1 MVFARDQCVTFNAVL
16 LMETKDIDS
25 YIDSYLGR
33 FSTNQMIGIPLVI
46 FFISLLILGWS
57 VYAHGSPVELGVEFT
72 GGTVLTVVSESSY
85 KTVQEEFT
93 SRFAETPPYSARDA
107 GGGRVMLQFG
117 PMNEAQQTQLNNYIS
132 STYGKDVALKQMSAV
147 YGENLQRSAVKAV
160 LYAFLGMAVIVF
172 LIFKSPVPSAAV
184 VLSAGSDIIIA
195 ATLMD
200 LFGIA
205 LSLGTVAALLMLI
218 GYSVDS
224 DILLTTRLLKRR
236 GDTDEKIRAAMKT
249 GLTMTLTTIA
259 AVLVLFVVST
269 FAGLISSYS
278 RIDII
283 SDISIVLIFGLI
295 TDLMNTW
302 MLNTGILKWYLARGT
317 ADKKGKR
324 GRKR

>member
-1 MVFARDQCVTFNAVL
+1 
-16 LMETKDIDS
+16 MEIKNIDN
-25 YIDSYLGR
+25 YIDLYLER
-33 FSTNQMIGIPLVI
+33 FSTSRMIGIPLVI
-46 FFISLLILGWS
+46 LVISFLILGWS

-72 GGTVLTVVSESSY
+72 GGTVLTIFSESPY
-85 KTVQEEFT
+85 NTVEEEFT
-93 SRFAETPPYSARDA
+93 SLFPETPPFSARDA
-107 GGGRVMLQFG
+107 GGGRVMLKFG
-117 PMNEAQQTQLNNYIS
+117 PMNEVQQTQLNDYIS
-132 STYGKDVALKQMSAV
+132 STYGKDVSLKQMSAL

-172 LIFKSPVPSAAV
+172 LIFKTPVPSAAV

-236 GDTDEKIRAAMKT
+236 GDTDEKIRAALKT
-249 GLTMTLTTIA
+249 GLTMTSTTIA
-259 AVLVLFVVST
+259 AILVLFLVST
-269 FAGLISSYS
+269 FAGFISSFS

-283 SDISIVLIFGLI
+283 SDISVVLLFGLA

-302 MLNTGILKWYLARGT
+302 MLNAGILKWYIARGT
-317 ADKKGKR
+317 PDKKRKR

>member
-1 MVFARDQCVTFNAVL
+1 
-16 LMETKDIDS
+16 MEIKNIDN
-25 YIDSYLGR
+25 YIDVYLER
-33 FSTNQMIGIPLVI
+33 FSTSRMIGIPLVI
-46 FFISLLILGWS
+46 LVVSLLILGWS

-72 GGTVLTVVSESSY
+72 GGTVVTVVSDSSY
-85 KTVQEEFT
+85 MAVEEEFT
-93 SRFAETPPYSARDA
+93 SRFPETPPFSARDA

-117 PMNEAQQTQLNNYIS
+117 PMSEARQTQLNDYIS
-132 STYGKDVALKQMSAV
+132 STYGNDVALKHMSAV
-147 YGENLQRSAVKAV
+147 YGENLQQSAVKAV

-259 AVLVLFVVST
+259 AVFVLFIVST
-269 FAGLISSYS
+269 FAGLFSSFS

-283 SDISIVLIFGLI
+283 SDISVVLLFGLV

-302 MLNTGILKWYLARGT
+302 MLNTGLLKWYIARGT
-317 ADKKGKR
+317 PDKKGKR

>member
-1 MVFARDQCVTFNAVL
+1 MKTF
-16 LMETKDIDS
+16 DIDN
-25 YIDSYLGR
+25 YIDSYLGH
-33 FSTNQMIGIPLVI
+33 FSTKQMIAIPMILLLV
-46 FFISLLILGWS
+46 SLLILGFS
-57 VYAHGSPVELGVEFT
+57 FYTTGSPVELGVEFT
-72 GGTVLTVVSESSY
+72 GGTTVTVVSEFSY
-85 KTVQEEFT
+85 EAVQQEFT
-93 SRFAETPPYSARDA
+93 SQFPDTPPISARDA
-107 GGGRVMLQFG
+107 RGGRVMLKFG
-117 PMNEAQQTQLNNYIS
+117 PMSDAQQIQLNDYIS
-132 STYGKDVALKQMSAV
+132 STYGKEVYLEEISAEI
-147 YGENLQRSAVKAV
+147 GENQQHSAVKAV

-172 LIFKSPVPSAAV
+172 LIFKSVVPSAAV

-249 GLTMTLTTIA
+249 GLTMTSTTMA
-259 AVLVLFVVST
+259 AFLVLFLVST
-269 FAGLISSYS
+269 FAGLISSFS

-283 SDISIVLIFGLI
+283 SDISAVLLFGLI

-302 MLNTGILKWYLARGT
+302 MLNTGILKWHLARGT
-317 ADKKGKR
+317 PDKKGKR